1 MSKSIGQEIRTT
13 IEELDYNAVCKLT
26 QYVKESFASI
36 DANDSMKFRIQ
47 FNMGEIQLILENFDE
62 FCTTA
67 YGQEIDVVSVQL
79 SNYPHRTYVYIQN
92 FNSDIQRKAS
102 LRISCEDTPTLVNM
116 CKGIENRLA
125 NDGTLLRIQKQQKA
139 KIAPTTQANVLN
151 TLIPQSK
158 QSNITI
164 NVGGDLNMSGSA
176 IGNSN
181 EVESQGNLATTTDK
195 DVVNAESKSSFWEG
209 VWQQIA
215 ANGIW
220 WLLGIIGTAIIAYLG
235 FA

>member
-26 QYVKESFASI
+26 QYVKDSFASI

-67 YGQEIDVVSVQL
+67 YGQEIDVFSVQL
-79 SNYPHRTYVYIQN
+79 SNYPHRTYVYIQK
-92 FNSDIQRKAS
+92 FNRDIQRKAS

-158 QSNITI
+158 QSIITI

-181 EVESQGNLATTTDK
+181 EVESQGNLATTTEK

-209 VWQQIA
+209 VWQQIV

>member
-26 QYVKESFASI
+26 QYVKDSFASI

-79 SNYPHRTYVYIQN
+79 SNYPHRTYVYIQK
-92 FNSDIQRKAS
+92 FNRDIQRKAS
-102 LRISCEDTPTLVNM
+102 LRISCEDIPTLVKM
-116 CKGIENRLA
+116 CKGIENSLA
-125 NDGTLLRIQKQQKA
+125 NDGTLLRIQEQQKA

-195 DVVNAESKSSFWEG
+195 DVVNAESKLSFWEG
-209 VWQQIA
+209 IWQQIV